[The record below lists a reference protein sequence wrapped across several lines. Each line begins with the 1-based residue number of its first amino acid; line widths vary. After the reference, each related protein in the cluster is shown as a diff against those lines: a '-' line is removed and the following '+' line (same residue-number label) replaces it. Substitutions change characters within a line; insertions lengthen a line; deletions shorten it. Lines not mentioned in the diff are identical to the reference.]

1 MITEKQQQELKE
13 LIKQYKALYRNEPD
27 LKKYSEYAI
36 TYHSTAIE
44 GSSLSEN
51 EVIDLLDIGKPA
63 NKKAFADNLM
73 VFDHHN
79 ALQYVAE
86 CAKNKERITETVIKN
101 ISALV
106 MKNTGKEYNV
116 ALGSFDSGKGDYRLV
131 GVHAGRRT
139 FPDCKKVPYLMK
151 KLIEYIDNE
160 QKKEEISVLQ
170 LAFELHFR
178 FVSIHPF
185 ADGNGRTARLL
196 MNYILEYYR
205 LPILFVFK
213 QDRTKYIDTLYK
225 SQESEDVTPFYE
237 FMYKQYIKFLKYE
250 IKNYK

>member
-1 MITEKQQQELKE
+1 MITTKQHNELRE
-13 LIKQYKALYRNEPD
+13 LVKQYKTLYRNEPD

-44 GSSLSEN
+44 GSSLTES
-51 EVIDLLDIGKPA
+51 EVIDLLDMGKPA
-63 NKKAFADNLM
+63 NKKEFADNLM

-79 ALQYVAE
+79 ALQYVVE
-86 CAKNKERITETVIKN
+86 CAKNKDRITETLIKN
-101 ISALV
+101 ISAKI

-116 ALGSFDSGKGDYRLV
+116 ALGVFDSSNGDYRLV

-139 FPDCKKVPYLMK
+139 FPDCQKVPYLMK
-151 KLIEYIDNE
+151 KLIEYIDKE
-160 QKKEEISVLQ
+160 QKNEEVNVLS

-185 ADGNGRTARLL
+185 VDGNGRAARLL
-196 MNYILEYYR
+196 MNYILAYYDFPM
-205 LPILFVFK
+205 LLVFK
-213 QDRTKYIDTLYK
+213 QDRVKYISTLYEA
-225 SQESEDVTPFYE
+225 QENEDITTFYE